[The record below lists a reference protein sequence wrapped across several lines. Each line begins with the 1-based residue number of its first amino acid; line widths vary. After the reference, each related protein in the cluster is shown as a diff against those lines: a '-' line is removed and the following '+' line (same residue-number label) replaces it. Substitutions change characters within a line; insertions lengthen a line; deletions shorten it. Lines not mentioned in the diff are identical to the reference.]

1 MLSIIY
7 NMVKFGLFSFFVND
21 FLQNHFPETYH
32 WIIINGSH
40 KIIYFVSTLQIM
52 TKKIN
57 NYFVPFLRNKLS
69 QVPFITKLFSK
80 NNNNNDNDSD
90 NNELNI
96 EFVYNENVF
105 RLANINEITNEK
117 LTRLNV
123 SFTYD
128 FIIYSH
134 YDVSSQITNKIIFYK
149 FPNKEDL
156 MNHEKSNIKFILS
169 ELVIG
174 DKIIKIDFKTDTYN
188 YYLANNVFEQRF
200 LKYFVKKYYFD
211 KIKDL
216 ENIEEKLDSMS
227 LKIIDH
233 NASTETFDKENILKI
248 CKQNYN
254 KIHLL

>member
-1 MLSIIY
+1 M
-7 NMVKFGLFSFFVND
+7 
-21 FLQNHFPETYH
+21 
-32 WIIINGSH
+32 
-40 KIIYFVSTLQIM
+40 
-52 TKKIN
+52 
-57 NYFVPFLRNKLS
+57 
-69 QVPFITKLFSK
+69 
-80 NNNNNDNDSD
+80 
-90 NNELNI
+90 
-96 EFVYNENVF
+96 
-105 RLANINEITNEK
+105 
-117 LTRLNV
+117 TRLNV

-188 YYLANNVFEQRF
+188 YYLVNNVFEQRF

-211 KIKDL
+211 EIKDI

-248 CKQNYN
+248 CKQNYK

>member
-1 MLSIIY
+1 
-7 NMVKFGLFSFFVND
+7 MVKFGLFSFFIND
-21 FLQNHFPETYH
+21 FFKRHYPETYH
-32 WIIINGSH
+32 WLIINGTH
-40 KIIYFVSTLQIM
+40 KIIYFVSTLQII

-57 NYFVPFLRNKLS
+57 NYFVPFL
-69 QVPFITKLFSK
+69 TKLFTED
-80 NNNNNDNDSD
+80 NNDN

-105 RLANINEITNEK
+105 RLANINEITSEK
-117 LTRLNV
+117 LSRLNFL
-123 SFTYD
+123 FTYD

-134 YDVSSQITNKIIFYK
+134 YDVTSKITNKIIFYK

-169 ELVIG
+169 ELVLG
-174 DKIIKIDFKTDTYN
+174 DKTIKIDFKTDMYN
-188 YYLANNVFEQRF
+188 YYLVNNVFEQRF

-211 KIKDL
+211 EIKDI
-216 ENIEEKLDSMS
+216 ENIEEKLDFMI

-233 NASTETFDKENILKI
+233 NVSTEIFDKENILKI
-248 CKQNYN
+248 EKKNYK